1 METSGKKGEKILG
14 LTQTIPMLPLERTR
28 GDGRTRGWKPGTRK
42 RAMTTETNLQW
53 QVVRG
58 FGDIVDAPDSC
69 FDVEVVATFKSEADA
84 QVFADMLYETNIE
97 DVQSRMPDWWK
108 SFFVTARRANAGP
121 SPSEVAA
128 RFDAV
133 LREWLTAGDYAEMLR
148 RNRNPEYRDSCAS
161 HDFTDANMA
170 MCESLRQLGIETD
183 SMGDD
188 GPTATLWN
196 AAWQSWR
203 ASH

>member
-1 METSGKKGEKILG
+1 
-14 LTQTIPMLPLERTR
+14 
-28 GDGRTRGWKPGTRK
+28 
-42 RAMTTETNLQW
+42 MTTETNLQW

-58 FGDIVDAPDSC
+58 FGDIVGAPGDC

-84 QVFADMLYETNIE
+84 QVFADLYYETNIA
-97 DVQSRMPDWWK
+97 DIQDQHPSWWK
-108 SFFVTARRANAGP
+108 SFFVTVRRADAEP

-148 RNRNPEYRDSCAS
+148 RNRNPEYKDSCAS

-170 MCESLRQLGIETD
+170 MCEAMGQLGIETD
-183 SMGDD
+183 NMAED
-188 GPTATLWN
+188 GPTARLWD
-196 AAWQSWR
+196 AAWQAWR